1 MTKFNV
7 AQVKEAARS
16 LLEKNPQGMKW
27 AELMR
32 AVQKLGPDTPKGTVQ
47 GSLRALRV
55 DDQEIVRPTKGLW
68 VLAKYAI
75 GLGSSDASALSPAP
89 AQKTVPESTFY
100 QPFADWLR
108 DEAEEVVDA
117 MELGGATFKWKW
129 GTPDVI
135 GVNKHRPSDAVRMFD
150 TEIVAAEIKT
160 DPAQSVVAF
169 GQACAYRLFAHKIYI
184 AMPSSMASDDSD
196 RLDTLCGLF
205 GIGLVEFDVNVD
217 DPNFQL
223 KVRARRFDP
232 DRFYVNMIAEM
243 LKKYSRSEFDR
254 LFS

>member
-7 AQVKEAARS
+7 AQVKQAARG
-16 LLEKNPQGMKW
+16 LLEKHPEGMRW

-32 AVQKLGPDTPKGTVQ
+32 AVQQLGPDTPPGTVQ

-55 DDQEIVRPTKGLW
+55 DDREIVRPAKGLW
-68 VLAKYAI
+68 VLAKFSNGTEAPNMPTPDA
-75 GLGSSDASALSPAP
+75 GSAQRSA
-89 AQKTVPESTFY
+89 PESAFY

-108 DEAEEVVDA
+108 DEAEEVVEA

-135 GVNKHRPSDAVRMFD
+135 GVNKHRPSDAIKLFD
-150 TEIVAAEIKT
+150 TEIVAAEIKV

-184 AMPSSMASDDSD
+184 AMPSSMASDDRD

-205 GIGLVEFDVNVD
+205 GIGLVEFDANPD
-217 DPNFQL
+217 EPNFQL

-243 LKKYSRSEFDR
+243 LKKHSQSEFDR